1 MNSRSVFTFRL
12 IYFIYEYIGII
23 YQGIFGLLVNL
34 CLLCGMKKK
43 EPQTELVKHGKTVKN
58 KVARAVIGTAYTIGG
73 FYDAAAEEKLKAI
86 KMAKK
91 KTTDG

>member
-1 MNSRSVFTFRL
+1 
-12 IYFIYEYIGII
+12 
-23 YQGIFGLLVNL
+23 
-34 CLLCGMKKK
+34 MKKK